1 MKLIDISP
9 DFLNEDLALKICRNK
24 ELKRKYSRKYF
35 WSVIQLNFH
44 INLIQ

>member
-24 ELKRKYSRKYF
+24 ELKRKYIRKHF
-35 WSVIQLNFH
+35 GGRGGVDVMTRIQ
-44 INLIQ
+44 